1 MPSDSYLL
9 YALIVACEVG
19 FWVILLL
26 ALAVR
31 YVLRKELLSRMLLFS
46 LPLIDLLLLFIT
58 HQWLPV
64 EGLPSSPTAGI
75 AVAAMSW
82 LLPLPV

>member
-1 MPSDSYLL
+1 ML

-31 YVLRKELLSRMLLFS
+31 YVRRKERKRHAEDHCL
-46 LPLIDLLLLFIT
+46 
-58 HQWLPV
+58 WA
-64 EGLPSSPTAGI
+64 AGT
-75 AVAAMSW
+75 V
-82 LLPLPV
+82 